1 MSLWDLTRDVV
12 RSYQDNGLP
21 NFAGAIAFRIVLAL
35 VPFLL
40 FLLALLG
47 FLDLEEVWRSDVA
60 PELKKNASNV
70 AFELIDDTV
79 RQVLDQRRLWWLTA
93 GLALTLWALS
103 AATRVTMVAMDRVY
117 GFYRRRGLLELL
129 PRSLALGA
137 AMGACVVAAIAIV
150 RFGPLL
156 TGELDGVL
164 SVLSFLVRWL
174 LAAAVL
180 GLGVGL
186 MVRFG
191 SATRQPVPWV
201 SFGTGLVLAAWVL
214 TSIGFGLYATYVASY
229 TSVFGHLASIFVLLL
244 YLWLSA
250 NAFLVGIQLD
260 ACVRERA

>member
-1 MSLWDLTRDVV
+1 MRLRELTKDVV
-12 RSYQDNGLP
+12 RSFHDNGLP
-21 NFAGAIAFRIVLAL
+21 NFASAIAFRIVLAL

-47 FLDLEEVWRSDVA
+47 FLNLAEVWKSDVA
-60 PELKKNASNV
+60 PEVKKNASDA
-70 AFELIDDTV
+70 AFKLIDDTV
-79 RQVLDQRRLWWLTA
+79 RQVLSEKQLWWLTA
-93 GLALTLWALS
+93 GLALTLWELS
-103 AATRVTMVAMDRVY
+103 AATRVTMAALDRMFGY
-117 GFYRRRGLLELL
+117 QRRRGLVELL

-137 AMGACVVAAIAIV
+137 AMGVCVAAAIAIV

-156 TGELDGVL
+156 TGELDGIL
-164 SVLSFLVRWL
+164 SVLSFVVRWL

-186 MVRFG
+186 IVRFG
-191 SATRQPVPWV
+191 PAARQSAPWV
-201 SFGTGLVLAAWVL
+201 SFGTGLVLASWVL
-214 TSIGFGLYATYVASY
+214 TSIAFGLYASYVASY

-244 YLWLSA
+244 YVWLSA